1 MIHCLD
7 TSYILALELTS
18 DQYHRPAQQHWQ
30 QLRAN
35 LPPMLT
41 STYVFD
47 EIVTFLVEAFC
58 CRNLVVVAKRRI
70 KL

>member
-47 EIVTFLVEAFC
+47 EIVTFFSGSLLLSKSRCSSKAED
-58 CRNLVVVAKRRI
+58 
-70 KL
+70 